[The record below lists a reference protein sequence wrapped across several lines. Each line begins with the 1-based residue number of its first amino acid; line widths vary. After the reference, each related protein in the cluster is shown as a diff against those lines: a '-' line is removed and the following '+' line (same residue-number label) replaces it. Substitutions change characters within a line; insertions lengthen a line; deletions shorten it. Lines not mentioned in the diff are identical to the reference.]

1 MLKSMTGYG
10 SATFED
16 DRLLIKTEIKSV
28 NNKFLEVNLRI
39 PRILQSKDASL
50 RNIISKLCERGT
62 VALIMVFQ
70 QKQIT
75 SSTTAIN
82 KNLLESYIKEIK
94 QVSDNTGVD
103 LNPLINNAWQLPEVL
118 VPQETDLSEADWQ
131 LCEKLINQAFE
142 KFDQFRVEDGKE
154 LVELFNNYISHIE
167 SLLAEI
173 NEIDKLRIE
182 RVRERIKN
190 NLETVIQPENIDP
203 VRYEQ
208 ELIYYIEK
216 LDISEEKVRLAK
228 HCKYFKETLLTEGSG
243 KKLNFISQEMGRE
256 INTIGSKANDFD
268 IQQKVVMM
276 KDDLEK
282 IKEQTMNIV

>member
-16 DRLLIKTEIKSV
+16 DRLLLKTEIKAV

-39 PRILQSKDASL
+39 PRVLQSKDASL
-50 RNIISKLCERGT
+50 RNIVSKLCERGT
-62 VALIMVFQ
+62 VSLIMVFH
-70 QKQIT
+70 QKQLT
-75 SSTTAIN
+75 SSATAIN

-118 VPQETDLSEADWQ
+118 VPQESELSDADWQ
-131 LCEKLINQAFE
+131 LCEKLIHDAFI

-154 LVELFNNYISHIE
+154 LVELFTNYIDRIE
-167 SLLAEI
+167 ALLAEI
-173 NEIDKLRIE
+173 NEIDKIRIE

-190 NLETVIQPENIDP
+190 NLETMIQPENIDP

-208 ELIYYIEK
+208 ELIYYVEK

-228 HCKYFKETLLTEGSG
+228 HCKYFKETLQTEGSG

>member
-16 DRLLIKTEIKSV
+16 DRLLLKTEIKAV

-39 PRILQSKDASL
+39 PRVLQSKDASL
-50 RNIISKLCERGT
+50 RNIVSKLCERGT
-62 VALIMVFQ
+62 VSLIMVFH
-70 QKQIT
+70 QKQLTT
-75 SSTTAIN
+75 SATAIN
-82 KNLLESYIKEIK
+82 KKLLESYIKEIK

-118 VPQETDLSEADWQ
+118 VPLESELSEADWQ
-131 LCEKLINQAFE
+131 LCEKLIHEAFI

-154 LVELFNNYISHIE
+154 LVQLFTNYIERIE
-167 SLLAEI
+167 ALLAEI
-173 NEIDKLRIE
+173 NDIDKIRIE

-190 NLETVIQPENIDP
+190 NLETYIQPENIDP

-208 ELIYYIEK
+208 ELIYYVEK

-228 HCKYFKETLLTEGSG
+228 HCKYFKETLQTEGSG

>member
-39 PRILQSKDASL
+39 PRILQSKDAAL

-154 LVELFNNYISHIE
+154 LVQLFNNYISHIE